1 MSIWLAIIIAIALV
15 GLCFAAR
22 KPIKHEGHDPHTPS
36 PTLSPHSPIYTYMEH
51 SHEAHQKQ
59 HRC

>member
-36 PTLSPHSPIYTYMEH
+36 QSLSPHSPSYTYMEH
-51 SHEAHQKQ
+51 PNETRQK
-59 HRC
+59 